1 MRLMMRTTSSA
12 FVLFVV
18 ALTCALPAAAQRDN
32 QAEARSLY
40 DAGVVAF
47 EDGRFEAALA
57 RWQEAYDLT
66 SLPALL
72 YNIGTAHDRLGQ
84 AEEAATD
91 YREYLAAVPDA
102 DNKNYVERRLALL
115 EEQVEAAR
123 VAAARQAELDAR
135 VDAETDT
142 ETDLGSGVQ
151 EGSGESADEA
161 AAGVQSPSHESG
173 PPVGAIV
180 TTAAGGAL
188 LIAGLATALVS
199 NGRHSDLESSCVD
212 GLCGADAQSD
222 IDGLRRI
229 NLTTDVLLAVGGL
242 ATLTGVIWWIVG
254 GGSDDDARA
263 QVDVGLGSVSVRG
276 RF

>member
-1 MRLMMRTTSSA
+1 MMTTTSSA

-18 ALTCALPAAAQRDN
+18 ALSCALPAVAQTDN

-66 SLPALL
+66 HLPALL

-91 YREYLAAVPDA
+91 YREYLAAVPNA

-123 VAAARQAELDAR
+123 EAAAREDAAR
-135 VDAETDT
+135 
-142 ETDLGSGVQ
+142 
-151 EGSGESADEA
+151 EA
-161 AAGVQSPSHESG
+161 AAATEADAQAESEAEAEVGEGEQGAEENVNEAVQSSG
-173 PPVGAIV
+173 LPVGAIV
-180 TTAAGGAL
+180 TTATGGAL

-229 NLTTDVLLAVGGL
+229 NLTTDVLLAVGGVV
-242 ATLTGVIWWIVG
+242 TVTGVIWWIVG
-254 GGSDDDARA
+254 GGSDDDSRA